1 MNPAEPAAPAEPAEK
16 VWIEGRIVDAAEARV
31 PVFDRGFLYGDSVY
45 EVTRTYGGV
54 PYALGEHLDR
64 LEGSA
69 RRLGMTLPPRDEI
82 DHASRE
88 TAHAVGGEAYLR
100 IIVTRGSGPISLDP
114 GVADAPRLVV
124 IGMPLKLPPE
134 HLYTDGV
141 SVAVVGAKR
150 NAPGGLDPQVKSG
163 NYLNSVLAVAEA
175 HAKGAFEAIMCDSVG
190 RIAEGSSFNLF
201 LVRGRRLITPPLS
214 VGILEGITRRHV
226 ITLARRHGFAVDEG
240 YLWPVDLLR
249 ADEAFITSS
258 VRGIMPIATADGHPI
273 GKGRPGPITLQ
284 LRDLY
289 EKEAAAAVGA

>member
-1 MNPAEPAAPAEPAEK
+1 M
-16 VWIEGRIVDAAEARV
+16 

-45 EVTRTYGGV
+45 EVTRTYHGV
-54 PYALGEHLDR
+54 PYALSEHLDR
-64 LEGSA
+64 LEESA
-69 RRLGMTLPPRDEI
+69 RRLGMALPPRAEI
-82 DHASRE
+82 DHATRE
-88 TAHAVGGEAYLR
+88 TARAVGGEAYLR
-100 IIVTRGSGPISLDP
+100 IVVTRGSGPISLDP
-114 GVADAPRLVV
+114 AVADAPRLVV
-124 IGMPLKLPPE
+124 IGMPLKLPPD
-134 HLYTDGV
+134 HLYAEGV

-175 HAKGAFEAIMCDSVG
+175 HAKGAHEAIMCDNVG

-226 ITLARRHGFAVDEG
+226 IELARRHGLAVDEG

-258 VRGIMPIATADGHPI
+258 VRGIMPIASVDGHLVGN
-273 GKGRPGPITLQ
+273 GKPGLITLR

-289 EKEAAAAVGA
+289 ENEAAATVGP

>member
-1 MNPAEPAAPAEPAEK
+1 MSPAEPAAPAEK
-16 VWIEGRIVDAAEARV
+16 VWIEGRIVDAAVAHV

-54 PYALGEHLDR
+54 PYALDEHLDR

-69 RRLGMTLPPRDEI
+69 QRLGMALPPRVEI
-82 DHASRE
+82 DRATRE
-88 TAHAVGGEAYLR
+88 TARAVGGEAYVR
-100 IIVTRGSGPISLDP
+100 IVVTRGSGPISLDP

-134 HLYTDGV
+134 HLYTEGV

-175 HAKGAFEAIMCDSVG
+175 HAKGAHEAIMCDSVG

-226 ITLARRHGFAVDEG
+226 ILLARQHGLAVDEG

-258 VRGIMPIATADGHPI
+258 VRGIMPIASADGHLI
-273 GKGRPGPITLQ
+273 GNGKPGLITLR

-289 EKEAAAAVGA
+289 EKEAAATVGA